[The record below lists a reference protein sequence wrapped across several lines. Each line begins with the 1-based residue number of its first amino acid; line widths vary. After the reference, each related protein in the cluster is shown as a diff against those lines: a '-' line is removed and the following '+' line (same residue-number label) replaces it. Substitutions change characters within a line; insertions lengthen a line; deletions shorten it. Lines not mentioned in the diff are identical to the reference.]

1 MGGQPVRER
10 LGGAAFQQVERGA
23 GLAVDQERAVV
34 LAAPDGEVI
43 DPERPRPGHR
53 AVRPGTCS
61 ANVFR
66 LQAAQAQKNRRTVSR
81 ITTRRPPIAASASR
95 LA

>member
-1 MGGQPVRER
+1 MSRSVPARSGV
-10 LGGAAFQQVERGA
+10 F
-23 GLAVDQERAVV
+23 RAY
-34 LAAPDGEVI
+34 
-43 DPERPRPGHR
+43 R